1 MRKQGA
7 SWAFTIFI
15 GLIVGAAAGQD
26 LTLAAGAQPETL
38 DPQATA
44 ATSSFQSTK
53 SLYDTLVEVDGDGE
67 IVPALAETW
76 EISEDGLAWTFH
88 LTGATF
94 HDGTD
99 FDADDV
105 EATLNRI
112 VAEETA
118 SPKAGEFKTISSIDA
133 RDDDTVV
140 LHLSEP
146 TPALLASLASG
157 WGAMLPA
164 EKIAEGHD
172 FGNRPVGTG
181 AFTLTQWIRDSHL
194 RLGRFDDY
202 YKGPV
207 ALESVTIRFV
217 PDPAVQLQGLVT
229 GEFDIIDTVSPAD
242 RPMVDSDPNLE
253 LVEEPSGLVLVATLN
268 NSRPYLDHPSVRA
281 ALNYAVDKQIVLDV
295 AYGGGQPVGTFMEA
309 GSPWYPSSVE
319 AYPHEPEKAVR
330 LLAEAGVPDDW
341 RLDIVLPQPYAN
353 HIQAGQIVQ
362 DMLADI
368 GVTSEIR
375 VVEWGVWL
383 GEVYG
388 GPHDFDLTVIGHT
401 GKLDPTGRLE
411 GFGQPDEN
419 YAGYDN
425 GRVVELLDE
434 AAQTSD
440 LATRRELYGEVLTIM
455 NEEAPFIYFG
465 TPFRVYAKH
474 FNVEGFSI
482 TPLLDTFDF
491 REATID

>member
-7 SWAFTIFI
+7 NWAAVILI
-15 GLIVGAAAGQD
+15 GLMLGAAMAQD
-26 LTLAAGAQPETL
+26 VTLAAGAQPETL
-38 DPQATA
+38 DPQTTA

-67 IVPALAETW
+67 IVPALADSW
-76 EISEDGLAWTFH
+76 EISEDGLTWTFR

-94 HDGTD
+94 HDGTA
-99 FDADDV
+99 FDSADV

-112 VAEETA
+112 VAGETA
-118 SPKAGEFKTISSIDA
+118 SPKAGEFSTISSTESPDEN
-133 RDDDTVV
+133 TVV

-157 WGAMLPA
+157 WGAILPS

-172 FGNRPVGTG
+172 FGNQPVGTG
-181 AFTLTQWIRDSHL
+181 PFTLDQWVRDSHL
-194 RLGRFDDY
+194 RLARFDDY

-207 ALESVTIRFV
+207 ELERVTIRFV
-217 PDPAVQLQGLVT
+217 PDPAVQFQGLLT
-229 GEFDIIDTVSPAD
+229 GEFDIIDTVSPVD
-242 RPMVDSDPNLE
+242 RPTVEADPNLE

-268 NSRPYLDHPSVRA
+268 NRRPYLDDPSVRT
-281 ALNYAVDKQIVLDV
+281 ALNYAVDKEIVLDV

-319 AYPHEPEKAVR
+319 PYPFDPERAEG
-330 LLAEAGVPDDW
+330 LLTEAGVPDDW
-341 RLDIVLPQPYAN
+341 KLDIVLPQPYAT
-353 HIQAGQIVQ
+353 HVQAGQIVQ
-362 DMLADI
+362 DMLA
-368 GVTSEIR
+368 GVGVDSEIR
-375 VVEWGVWL
+375 IVEWGVWL

-388 GPHDFDLTVIGHT
+388 GPRDFDITVIGHT
-401 GKLDPTGRLE
+401 GKLDPTGRLK
-411 GFGQPDEN
+411 GFGNPDKN

-425 GRVVELLDE
+425 DRVVELLDQ

-440 LATRRELYGEVLTIM
+440 LEARRELYRQVLTSM

-465 TPFRVYAKH
+465 TPFRVYAKRAA
-474 FNVEGFSI
+474 VDGFSI

-491 REATID
+491 REVTID